1 VGAAVQKETVVETDV
16 LVIGG
21 GIAGCFAAM
30 NARDKGVDVVLVDK
44 ASPAKSG
51 GTSAAGAGYMIF
63 DPESGHDLQTTL
75 DAIAR
80 NGEYLSDRDWAE
92 IILRDSLGTFE
103 DLVSWGVD
111 FPAVGGTVGDQ
122 YQPLDMKDPSGMRS
136 MFGQVFIRRGN
147 FRVLAKR
154 LITRGVKTVP
164 QVMITDLLTS
174 ERGVVGAIGFSSLDE
189 RLYVFKAKATI
200 VSTGAGSFKPV
211 GSGISCLTGDGIAMA
226 YRAGAGVTGKE
237 FPSKFVT
244 LAAYPQWRSY
254 GGFVGYPRFTDAEGE
269 SVELRNIDNV
279 GFWDLAMENAIHS
292 GKGPIFWNLE
302 AATDKDIE
310 SILEAVRLSEGS
322 DVMITRT
329 GVAKPGVKIE
339 LAGGAGAGSSDSM
352 TSGVWPVDTSCA
364 TVVPGLFV
372 AGECCGTRYVGS
384 VHTARGFGLT
394 GSAVTGARAG
404 RGAADFALAA
414 RPVSVSDAELAE
426 HRRVV
431 WSPTDRA
438 GGFAPAWVTQLL
450 QNAMLPYFVLS
461 IKHEKRLQAALTTV
475 EFLRD
480 HLVPRLM
487 AKDGH
492 ELRLAHETRNMVLN
506 AEMILKASLFRT
518 ESRGQHYREDHPYR
532 DDPFWLAWVK
542 LEQQSGEMR
551 AVRVPVP
558 EKWWPDLNTPYEGR
572 YPQRFLLEQV

>member
-1 VGAAVQKETVVETDV
+1 MTLETTIETDV

-21 GIAGCFAAM
+21 GIAGCFAALK
-30 NARDKGVDVVLVDK
+30 AKDQGLDVILVDK
-44 ASPAKSG
+44 ASVARSG
-51 GTSAAGAGYMIF
+51 GTAAAGAGYMVF
-63 DPESGHDLQTTL
+63 NPDWGHDLATTMN
-75 DAIAR
+75 AVAR
-80 NGEYLSDRDWAE
+80 NGEYLNDRDWTE
-92 IILRDSLGTFE
+92 IILNDSYGTYQ
-103 DLVSWGVD
+103 DLISWGVQ
-111 FPAVGGTVGDQ
+111 FPAGDGKIGDQ
-122 YQPLDMKDPSGMRS
+122 YQPLDMKDSSGMRS
-136 MFGQVFIRRGN
+136 MFGQLFIRRGN
-147 FRVLAKR
+147 FRVLAKQVAA
-154 LITRGVKTVP
+154 RGVKMVSR
-164 QVMITDLLTS
+164 VMITDLLTGDQ
-174 ERGVVGAIGFSSLDE
+174 GVVGAIGFSVPDD
-189 RLYVFKAKATI
+189 RVYVFRAKATV
-200 VSTGAGSFKPV
+200 VSTGASSFKPV

-226 YRAGAGVTGKE
+226 YRAGATVTGKE

-254 GGFVGYPRFTDAEGE
+254 GGFVGYPRFADAEGG

-329 GVAKPGVKIE
+329 GVARPGVKIE
-339 LAGGAGAGSSDSM
+339 LAGGASAGSSDSM
-352 TSGVWPVDTSCA
+352 TSGVWPVDTDCA

-372 AGECCGTRYVGS
+372 AGECCGTRCVGS

-414 RPVSVSDAELAE
+414 RPVSVSNAELAE
-426 HRRVV
+426 ARRLLRG
-431 WSPTDRA
+431 PTDRA

-461 IKHEKRLQAALTTV
+461 IKHEKRLRAALTTV

-480 HLVPRLM
+480 HLVPRLT
-487 AKDGH
+487 ARDGH

-542 LEQQSGEMR
+542 LEKRNGEMR

-558 EKWWPDLNTPYEGR
+558 EKWWPDLNTPYEER
-572 YPQRFLLEQV
+572 YPQRFLLERV